1 MNEDY
6 RPFSLILEALRQM
19 RCLRTSPKTQK
30 QGILFFCR
38 RSPPKAPPTF
48 LKYEAVAGSHEYL
61 KRLLSR
67 AAKKKLRDGIK
78 KVRKC

>member
-1 MNEDY
+1 MNEDSF
-6 RPFSLILEALRQM
+6 FSNFRSSQTDALSAHFPQN
-19 RCLRTSPKTQK
+19 PKARHT
-30 QGILFFCR
+30 LFLPQE
-38 RSPPKAPPTF
+38 PPKAHPTF